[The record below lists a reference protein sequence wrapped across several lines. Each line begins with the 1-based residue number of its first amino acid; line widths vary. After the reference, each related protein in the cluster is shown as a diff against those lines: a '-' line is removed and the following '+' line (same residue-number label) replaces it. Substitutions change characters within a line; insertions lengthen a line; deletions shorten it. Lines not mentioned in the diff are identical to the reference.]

1 MKKRFDAVSEE
12 EIDLVFFLTKMYQW
26 TLSLRVSYIKNSS
39 FYGKRLATVLFRALL
54 EIIGEMINMTWLDM
68 TWLGAKMCYHT
79 FPWGLEH

>member
-54 EIIGEMINMTWLDM
+54 EIIGEIINTRTPDLARKCSII
-68 TWLGAKMCYHT
+68 L
-79 FPWGLEH
+79 FLEVSL

>member
-54 EIIGEMINMTWLDM
+54 EIIGEMINTITPVLNMRRP
-68 TWLGAKMCYHT
+68 AKLIVSR
-79 FPWGLEH
+79 W